1 MLFSDGALAVMGQIE
16 DDSTGWGEVKF
27 IDPPKRT
34 GGEGG
39 RQQLVLRSRTKVGVV
54 KTIRYRCNPNCKLC
68 GPIGGFDNL
77 SGSPVTRNLKVLR
90 SGGSTCASTKL
101 KRIDGKTP
109 PGVDYAV

>member
-1 MLFSDGALAVMGQIE
+1 MGQIE

-68 GPIGGFDNL
+68 GPIGGKNFQIYITGHEK
-77 SGSPVTRNLKVLR
+77 SEGFAFRGEYMRKHET
-90 SGGSTCASTKL
+90 
-101 KRIDGKTP
+101 
-109 PGVDYAV
+109 